1 MLGWFLIQR
10 SLWGPNRILPT
21 STSLLISKKLH
32 LGTHTTARQAEP
44 LVCYTI
50 SQNSAHK
57 RSSEKCK
64 YRSTIRTLVKCRHRG
79 VSNYSQGQVRHPVLR
94 GKAGTCEKLSVYLAH
109 RSQLPYPLFF
119 VRWAPCCYAS
129 EYFLNGLF
137 GIPRWN
143 TNSIRLRS
151 WTVVCEVFLLL
162 SLVPIGKVLTVYWER
177 EPEAVSMER
186 RKADFARHVKG
197 FMQWF

>member
-10 SLWGPNRILPT
+10 SVWGPNRMLPT
-21 STSLLISKKLH
+21 SPSLFISEKFRLW
-32 LGTHTTARQAEP
+32 THTTAWQAEP

-64 YRSTIRTLVKCRHRG
+64 YRSRIRTLVQWRRRG
-79 VSNYSQGQVRHPVLR
+79 VSNYSQGQVRDLILCR
-94 GKAGTCEKLSVYLAH
+94 KAELVRIIRLFSAPFPTSLPSV
-109 RSQLPYPLFF
+109 F
-119 VRWAPCCYAS
+119 VYWAPCCYAF
-129 EYFLNGLF
+129 EYFFNRLF
-137 GIPRWN
+137 GIPHWN

-151 WTVVCEVFLLL
+151 WTLFPEVFLLL
-162 SLVPIGKVLTVYWER
+162 CLVPIRKVLTVFWEL
-177 EPEAVSMER
+177 EPEAVSMEW
-186 RKADFARHVKG
+186 RKADFARHLKG

>member
-1 MLGWFLIQR
+1 MLGWVLIQR

-21 STSLLISKKLH
+21 STSLLISEKLH

-94 GKAGTCEKLSVYLAH
+94 GKAGLVRNYLFSARFPTSLSSV
-109 RSQLPYPLFF
+109 F

-129 EYFLNGLF
+129 EYFLNRLF

-151 WTVVCEVFLLL
+151 WTIVPEVFLLL
-162 SLVPIGKVLTVYWER
+162 SLVPIGKVLTVYWEPG
-177 EPEAVSMER
+177 PEVVSVDW
-186 RKADFARHVKG
+186 RKADFARHLEG